1 MVCSSKYPHKQ
12 YKGYAWK
19 YATDV
24 DVHFVDENCDENEE
38 DADEG

>member
-12 YKGYAWK
+12 YKGYVWK

-24 DVHFVDENCDENEE
+24 DEYCDENEE
-38 DADEG
+38 DE